1 MTDRSNLDR
10 AAGALVGMAAGDALG
25 AGYEFGPPLDD
36 GTPVHMAGGGG
47 FNWAPGEW
55 TDDTSMAIAIA
66 QTLGAQRRDSLNP
79 ASDALDEIVETWAG
93 WARTA
98 KDVGIQTRA
107 VLGRMVAPTAANARA
122 AAQAV
127 HTATGRSAGNGSL
140 MRTGPVALGYLDD
153 PDGLAIAARAVSD
166 LTHFEADAG
175 DACVL
180 WSLAIRH
187 AILTG
192 EMNVR
197 VGMPYLPKER
207 RGRWIDIIDVA
218 EQKQP
223 RDFEHN
229 GWVVQALQGAWSAIH
244 HSNGFV
250 DALERAVRGGRDT
263 DTVAAIA
270 GSLIGAAT
278 GVSSIPARWRRLLH
292 GWPGMQ
298 VRDLVDLAIIAVRGA
313 DKTGWPLVDRFPRSG
328 ANTLVQHPHDPG
340 VWMGSLA
347 ALRRLPPEVDTVVSL
362 CRVGRQETDLATVEF
377 WLVDQPGANA
387 HLRFVLDDAAD
398 TIAALRAAGR
408 TVFLHCFEGR
418 SRTPA
423 VAAVYSA
430 QHLGIPAKQALD
442 EVLAALPG
450 NHLNT
455 EFREL
460 IASLP
465 TQ

>member
-1 MTDRSNLDR
+1 MTDRINVDR
-10 AAGALVGMAAGDALG
+10 AAGTLVGMAAGDALG
-25 AGYEFGPPLDD
+25 AGYEFGPPLADD
-36 GTPVHMAGGGG
+36 TPVHMAGGGG

-55 TDDTSMAIAIA
+55 TDDTSMAVPIAR
-66 QTLGAQRRDSLNP
+66 TLAARGRDTLNP
-79 ASDALDEIVETWAG
+79 ASEALDEIVTAWAEWTG
-93 WARTA
+93 TA

-107 VLGRMVAPTAANARA
+107 VLGRMTAPSAANARD

-127 HTATGRSAGNGSL
+127 HNVTGRSAGNGSL
-140 MRTGPVALGYLDD
+140 MRTGPVALGYIDD

-197 VGMPYLPKER
+197 VGMPYLPEDR
-207 RGRWIDIIDVA
+207 RGRWLDIIDVA

-229 GWVVQALQGAWSAIH
+229 GWVVEALQGAWSAIH

-263 DTVAAIA
+263 DTVAVIA
-270 GSLIGAAT
+270 GSLIGSAT
-278 GVSSIPARWRRLLH
+278 GVSGIPARWRRLLH
-292 GWPGMQ
+292 GWPGMH
-298 VRDLVDLAIIAVRGA
+298 VRDLVDLAALAVRGA
-313 DKTGWPLVDRFPRSG
+313 DNTGWPLADHFPPSG
-328 ANTLVQHPHDPG
+328 ADTLVQHPHDSG

-347 ALRRLPPEVDTVVSL
+347 ALRHLPPEVDAVISL
-362 CRVGRQETDLATVEF
+362 CRVGRRETELATVEF
-377 WLVDQPGANA
+377 WLVDQPGANT
-387 HLRFVLDDAAD
+387 HLRFVLEDAAD

-430 QHLGIPAKQALD
+430 QHLGIPAEQALD
-442 EVLAALPG
+442 EILTALPG
-450 NHLNT
+450 NHLNR

-460 IASLP
+460 VAAMA
-465 TQ
+465 TR